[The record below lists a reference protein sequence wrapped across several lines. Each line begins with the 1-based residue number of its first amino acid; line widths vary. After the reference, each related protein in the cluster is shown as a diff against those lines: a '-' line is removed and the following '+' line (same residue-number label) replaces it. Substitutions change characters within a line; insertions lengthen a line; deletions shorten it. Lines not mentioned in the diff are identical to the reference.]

1 MSPGYVWAVVALM
14 AVANFA
20 VRFPPIALVS
30 RLDLPETVMRWL
42 GFVPAAVMGS
52 LVAGEVLRPGGEY
65 LITPANPFLLAAIPT
80 ALVYRYTRSFLG
92 STASGM
98 VLFVAARALV
108 G

>member
-1 MSPGYVWAVVALM
+1 MSPDYVWAVVVLM

-92 STASGM
+92 ATASGM